1 MELNKKIDELILQF
15 TADRWQKVA
24 MVVATVLLDG
34 GKEMDEV
41 NDYEVADRVKVL
53 ASEGRIES
61 RGDLDEMR
69 YSEIRLPQ

>member
-1 MELNKKIDELILQF
+1 MTLNQKIDELILHF
-15 TADRWQKVA
+15 TTDRWQKVA
-24 MVVATVLLDG
+24 MVVASVLLDG
-34 GKEMDEV
+34 GEEMDEV

-61 RGDLDEMR
+61 RGDLGQIR

>member
-1 MELNKKIDELILQF
+1 MELNEKIDELILQF

-24 MVVATVLLDG
+24 MVVASVLLDG